1 MKTEKVVGVSPM
13 KIVSACSILA
23 LGAVALVGAVSGAA
37 KAEVLRLNTPAV
49 GLTSDRIGA
58 LPDAERGP
66 WVEYL
71 ARSQAKHLADRAA
84 LAAELPAGATPPPP
98 PKAVGPAHY
107 NMPLDRPADWYGTAE
122 ARAIADAIVSFQ
134 TPAGGWSKNQ
144 DRSIAR
150 LPGQR
155 FSNDAETM
163 EQNPANFDAPG
174 DRFWTFVG
182 TLDNEATWSEMRFLA
197 KVAAHA
203 SGKEGDG
210 WRASVIKGVRYL
222 LDAQYPNGGWPQ
234 IWPLEGGFHD
244 SITFNDN
251 AVANAAM
258 LLRDVAHGAEG
269 FDFVPAELETQ
280 AAEATQKAID
290 VTLAAQVRRGDQ
302 LLGWAQQVEPLR
314 LVPTSARN
322 YEPRSIASGETTD
335 ILIFLMGEQNPSPE
349 VQAAVR
355 GGVGWLQ
362 SVRVY
367 DKSFEM
373 TDDGRKLIDKPGAGP
388 LWSRNYD
395 LVTGRPIFGDKDQ
408 TIHDDVN
415 EISVG
420 RRNGYS
426 WWISSPQKALD
437 VYARW
442 AELLD

>member
-1 MKTEKVVGVSPM
+1 MKSFLLLSTS
-13 KIVSACSILA
+13 A
-23 LGAVALVGAVSGAA
+23 LGALIIAGSGDAA
-37 KAEVLRLNTPAV
+37 RAEVIRMNTPAV
-49 GLTSDRIGA
+49 GLTADRIGA
-58 LPDAERGP
+58 LPDAERGA
-66 WVEYL
+66 WAGYL
-71 ARSQAKHLADRAA
+71 ARSQEQMRADRAA

-98 PKAVGPAHY
+98 PQAVGGNQHK
-107 NMPLDRPADWYGTAE
+107 MPMDRPVEWYATAE
-122 ARAIADAIVSFQ
+122 ARTLADAVVSFQ

-144 DRSIAR
+144 DRRIAR

-163 EQNPANFDAPG
+163 EQNPANFDAPA

-182 TLDNEATWSEMRFLA
+182 TLDNDATWSEMRFLA

-203 SGKEGDG
+203 PGREGDA
-210 WRASVIKGVRYL
+210 WRASVIRGVHYL
-222 LDAQYPNGGWPQ
+222 LNAQYPNGGWPQ

-251 AVANAAM
+251 AVAQAAM
-258 LLRDVAHGAEG
+258 VLRDVAHGDEG
-269 FDFVPAELETQ
+269 FGFVPAELEVR
-280 AAEATQKAID
+280 AAEATRKAID
-290 VTLAAQVRRGDQ
+290 VILAAQVRQGDR
-302 LLGWAQQVEPLR
+302 LLGWPQQVEPMR

-335 ILIFLMGEQNPSPE
+335 ILIFLMGEPDPSPA

-355 GGVGWLQ
+355 QGVAWLEAT
-362 SVRVY
+362 RVY

-373 TDDGRKLIDKPGAGP
+373 TDQGRKLIDKPGAGP

-395 LVTGRPIFGDKDQ
+395 LVTGRPIFGDRDQ

-415 EISVG
+415 GISVG

-426 WWISSPQKALD
+426 WWIASPQKALD
-437 VYARW
+437 AFAVWTAANR
-442 AELLD
+442 

>member
-1 MKTEKVVGVSPM
+1 MRHALLASVLTVV
-13 KIVSACSILA
+13 LA
-23 LGAVALVGAVSGAA
+23 AGGAA
-37 KAEVLRLNTPAV
+37 HAEVLRLNTPAV
-49 GLTSDRIGA
+49 GLTIDRIGA
-58 LPDAERGP
+58 LPDAERAA
-66 WVEYL
+66 WQDYL
-71 ARSQAKHLADRAA
+71 ARSQAQMQADRAA

-98 PKAVGPAHY
+98 PQAVGGNEH
-107 NMPLDRPADWYGTAE
+107 NMPLDRPSEWYATLE
-122 ARAIADAIVSFQ
+122 ARAVADAVVSFQ

-144 DRSIAR
+144 DRRIAR

-163 EQNPANFDAPG
+163 EQNPANFDAPA

-182 TLDNEATWSEMRFLA
+182 TLDNDATWSEMRFLA

-203 SGKEGDG
+203 PGSEGDA
-210 WRASVIKGVRYL
+210 WRASVIKGVHYL
-222 LDAQYPNGGWPQ
+222 LNAQYPNGGWPQ

-258 LLRDVAHGAEG
+258 VLRDVAHGTEG
-269 FDFVPAELETQ
+269 FDFVPAELEGR
-280 AAEATQKAID
+280 AAEATRKAID
-290 VTLAAQVRRGDQ
+290 VILAAQVRQRSEDGGDR
-302 LLGWAQQVEPLR
+302 LLGWPQQVEPMR

-335 ILIFLMGEQNPSPE
+335 ILEFLMAEPDPSPE
-349 VQAAVR
+349 VQAAIR
-355 GGVGWLQ
+355 GGVAWLKA
-362 SVRVY
+362 VEVH

-395 LVTGRPIFGDKDQ
+395 LVTGQPIFGDKDQ
-408 TIHDDVN
+408 RIHDDVN
-415 EISVG
+415 NISIG

-426 WWISSPQKALD
+426 WWIASPQRALD
-437 VYARW
+437 AYAAW
-442 AELLD
+442 SAANP

>member
-1 MKTEKVVGVSPM
+1 M
-13 KIVSACSILA
+13 KILSACSILA
-23 LGAVALVGAVSGAA
+23 FGVVALVGGVSGVAQ
-37 KAEVLRLNTPAV
+37 AEVLRLNTPAV

-66 WVEYL
+66 WAEYL
-71 ARSQAKHLADRAA
+71 ARSQAQHLADRAA
-84 LAAELPAGATPPPP
+84 LAAELPAGVAPPPP

-107 NMPLDRPADWYGTAE
+107 NMPLDRPADWYATAE
-122 ARAIADAIVSFQ
+122 ARAVADAIVSFQ

-163 EQNPANFDAPG
+163 EQNPANFDAPA

-203 SGKEGDG
+203 PGRDGDA
-210 WRASVIKGVRYL
+210 WRASVIRGVRYL
-222 LDAQYPNGGWPQ
+222 LNAQYPNGGWPQ

-280 AAEATQKAID
+280 AAEATQKAIE
-290 VTLAAQVRRGDQ
+290 VILAAQVRQGDR
-302 LLGWAQQVEPLR
+302 LLGWPQQVEPMR

-335 ILIFLMGEQNPSPE
+335 ILIFLMGEENPSSE
-349 VQAAVR
+349 IRAAVR
-355 GGVGWLQ
+355 GAAEWLQ
-362 SVRVY
+362 AMRVY

-373 TDDGRKLIDKPGAGP
+373 TDDGRKLIDKAGAGP
-388 LWSRNYD
+388 IWSRNYD

-437 VYARW
+437 LYADWSNRVG
-442 AELLD
+442 

>member
-1 MKTEKVVGVSPM
+1 M

-322 YEPRSIASGETTD
+322 YEPRSIANGETTD